1 MLLLLANESIFE
13 KISFVSSFMKTKMLF
28 TTLNRTLENKNLKSS
43 QVYLRHAIREGAK
56 KYMQNIVYSKAK
68 ELQRIP

>member
-1 MLLLLANESIFE
+1 
-13 KISFVSSFMKTKMLF
+13 MKSKMLF
-28 TTLNRTLENKNLKSS
+28 TTLNRKFANNKFKSS